1 MDDATVDSVTAVD
14 SFGRLAL
21 KQRASVLLKERA
33 RLISYIQTL
42 PSFDGFLASERV
54 ERWRCRISIVRHTPF
69 CRLIRS
75 CPYRK
80 PFGMAL

>member
-54 ERWRCRISIVRHTPF
+54 ERW
-69 CRLIRS
+69 
-75 CPYRK
+75 
-80 PFGMAL
+80 